1 MAETILPPSSN
12 KPASSSRQ
20 PGAGNTLER
29 FYKLAVIALA
39 AFVVLSVA
47 LFLSRAAVYKIHAY
61 ERGLHLRGG
70 RFVSVDD
77 PGWHVQIPLVD
88 TVIIVKVN
96 ERLGYIERL
105 DAMTSDD
112 VTMIVSL
119 QYTYRVT
126 NPERFALEVDDPER
140 IVFEFV
146 QGKLRDVVN
155 TKPMTEVMH
164 SRAAMNQE
172 VIDALQK
179 KEEQYGVQFI
189 TVQLQSASPPDEVMT
204 AIKDR
209 MVAVQRQEQAQA
221 ESAQK
226 KTLADAEFYAAQRR
240 ADATAYQITTT
251 AEAEAQQ
258 ITLTTEA
265 KRETVRAI
273 LSELENKGD
282 LAEMYMQYLIAQELK
297 GNSKWIISG
306 ETGAMPVPIVDL
318 RSESELAPIRPS
330 SPPAGE

>member
-1 MAETILPPSSN
+1 MAETILPPSRN
-12 KPASSSRQ
+12 KPTSSNRR
-20 PGAGNTLER
+20 PGAGSTLER
-29 FYKLAVIALA
+29 FYKLAIIALA
-39 AFVVLSVA
+39 AFIVLAVA

-70 RFVSVDD
+70 RFVCVDD

-96 ERLGYIERL
+96 ERLGYIEKL

-179 KEEQYGVQFI
+179 KEEQYGVRFI
-189 TVQLQSASPPDEVMT
+189 TVQLQSASPPDEVMA

-209 MVAVQRQEQAQA
+209 MVAGQRQEQAQA
-221 ESAQK
+221 EAAQK

-240 ADATAYQITTT
+240 ADAEAYQITTT

-265 KRETVRAI
+265 RQKTVRAI
-273 LSELENKGD
+273 LSELENKGV

-297 GNSKWIISG
+297 ENSKWIISG
-306 ETGAMPVPIVDL
+306 EGMPIIDL
-318 RSESELAPIRPS
+318 RDESLLTPAKPAI
-330 SPPAGE
+330 PPAGE